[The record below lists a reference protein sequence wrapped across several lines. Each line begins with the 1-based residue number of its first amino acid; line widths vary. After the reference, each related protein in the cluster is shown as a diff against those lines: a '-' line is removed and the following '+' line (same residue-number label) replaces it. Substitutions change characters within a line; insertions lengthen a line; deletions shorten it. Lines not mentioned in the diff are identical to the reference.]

1 MSVEKN
7 EGFNEWFGS
16 PYYHILYKNRD
27 DKEAKFFLSNLLDYL
42 KIPKEAKLLDVA
54 CGSGRHSIFL
64 NNEGYEVEGIDLSER
79 NIELAKA
86 YENEKLHFHIQDM
99 RKSLRQKHFDYAFN
113 LFTSFGFFKSE
124 KENQKCISSIADSLK
139 TGGIFILD
147 FLNPYRVIHKLVKE
161 EVKTIDGIEFHLTRH
176 FDGERI
182 IKTIKFN
189 THGKDH
195 EFEERVKAIRRLS
208 FLEYFR
214 NANFMLIQTFG
225 DYELNEYEAESSER
239 MIFIVKK
246 L

>member
-1 MSVEKN
+1 MTKEKK
-7 EGFNEWFGS
+7 ELFNEWFGS

-27 DKEAKFFLSNLLDYL
+27 DKEAKFFLSNLLDHL
-42 KIPKEAKLLDVA
+42 KIPEESKLLDVA

-64 NNEGYEVEGIDLSER
+64 NNQGFEVEGIDLSER

-86 YENEKLHFHIQDM
+86 HENEKIQFHIHDM
-99 RKSLRQKHFDYAFN
+99 RNSIKENYFDYAFN

-124 KENQKCISSIADSLK
+124 KENQKCISAVSNSLK
-139 TGGIFILD
+139 KGGVFILD
-147 FLNPYRVIHKLVKE
+147 FLNPYRVIHNLVKE
-161 EVKTIDGIEFHLTRH
+161 EIKTIDGVEFHLTRH
-176 FDGERI
+176 FDGESI

-189 THGKDH
+189 AEGKEH

-214 NANFMLIQTFG
+214 NANFMLLQTFG
-225 DYELNEYEAESSER
+225 DYELNEYKAETSER